1 MLALCHTAP
10 LHILVLTSYQ
20 ESPGTGASDLA
31 STGQSTQSIHHP
43 NSAPRH
49 NNKNLTLGHV
59 RLLERRSNLRP
70 RSSHGVARRPCQHAT
85 SLYDMQHLRPRPAVR
100 RRRSRMAIAP
110 AANLP
115 ARNAIPAHPVPPS
128 HPQTQTP
135 PPPPCKTPPPPRADA
150 RGAAGSLHGAPPDPS
165 PAGLS
170 ATRFGAHQLRPRS
183 HPESVL
189 TGDGSSSSSIVYN
202 APGCSLAVVPAESA
216 AENGRGGAGSDN
228 HALLRSCRTCGAL
241 RVVDAWGACRDFG
254 ARRPLDDSGADWEGG
269 RGGWRRREV
278 GYLAGSPGRFLGW

>member
-1 MLALCHTAP
+1 MSA
-10 LHILVLTSYQ
+10 YW
-20 ESPGTGASDLA
+20 SDGP
-31 STGQSTQSIHHP
+31 T
-43 NSAPRH
+43 
-49 NNKNLTLGHV
+49 
-59 RLLERRSNLRP
+59 
-70 RSSHGVARRPCQHAT
+70 
-85 SLYDMQHLRPRPAVR
+85 Y
-100 RRRSRMAIAP
+100 AP
-110 AANLP
+110 AAHTAWHAGPASMPPAYTTCNTYDPDQQYDDDGPAWPSHQLQIYQPATPSQPIQYRHHTHRRKHRRHRP
-115 ARNAIPAHPVPPS
+115 ARPHRRPELTHEAQLAAYTAHHLIPALQASPRPVS
-128 HPQTQTP
+128 VLINYGH
-135 PPPPCKTPPPPRADA
+135 
-150 RGAAGSLHGAPPDPS
+150 AAI
-165 PAGLS
+165 
-170 ATRFGAHQLRPRS
+170 
-183 HPESVL
+183 PESVL